1 MKTMA
6 LATRSMKLFA
16 LLLAVVMLFS
26 ACGGNENT
34 SSEVPSDAVSDTVST
49 DSTDAEVADDTAS
62 KKPDTIASSKKNEGT
77 TTNNQTEKEPTIKTG
92 KTTWD
97 KDYLSTLP
105 KAVKDK
111 GVHVLMWREYTKSES
126 KLINDFQKK
135 TGMKVRTTIAPENAY
150 STKLVSLVT
159 AGDSPDVVQMGSTSF
174 PGYITKAMQPLDK
187 EIFRLDDACW
197 YKTYMDA
204 YSVNGKY
211 YAVAMH
217 GTWSC
222 EDTNYVTYYIP
233 DVLKSCGIST
243 MPYDL
248 YKNGQWNWDKE
259 LEYARTIKRNGK
271 GITPLSWQ
279 KNILPMLTTGTDF
292 ISYDGKKFT
301 NNLDKVTSSSLL
313 TDAWRYLATTTDEG
327 LRTGWNAP
335 LVEQGKVGLFTA
347 IAYGLYNEGEWF
359 DKIPGGAGKMEAV
372 PVAGPK
378 GKTAYNPV
386 SIKSWGVGKKAKNPE
401 GAAYF
406 LRYYLDAKNIDMSST
421 FYNKQFE
428 KVFNIITDK
437 NAKKG
442 ILMGEGAADYANS
455 GMYGAL
461 CNAMNQTTPA
471 NVWQT
476 LSKSKGLL
484 DAGIK
489 RANAELSRLK

>member
-1 MKTMA
+1 MKKMSTVADFLKVM
-6 LATRSMKLFA
+6 A
-16 LLLAVVMLFS
+16 LLLAVALLFT
-26 ACGGNENT
+26 ACGGTQETSSEAKSEIVSTEQTVSETEDNVASEKPQVNT
-34 SSEVPSDAVSDTVST
+34 SSNSKTDTGKTNTNSKT
-49 DSTDAEVADDTAS
+49 PTVAS
-62 KKPDTIASSKKNEGT
+62 
-77 TTNNQTEKEPTIKTG
+77 G

-97 KDYLSTLP
+97 KDYLKTLP
-105 KAVKDK
+105 KEVKNK
-111 GVHVLMWREYTKSES
+111 GVHVLMWREYTKSEK
-126 KLINDFQKK
+126 KLIDDFQKK
-135 TGMKVRTTIAPENAY
+135 TGMKVRTTVAAEGAY
-150 STKLVSLVT
+150 ATKLISLVT
-159 AGDSPDVVQMGSTSF
+159 ADDSPDVVQMGSASF

-187 EIFRLDDACW
+187 EVFRLDDSCW

-233 DVLKSCGIST
+233 EVLKSCGIST

-248 YKNGQWNWDKE
+248 YKDGEWNWDKE
-259 LEYARTIKRNGK
+259 LEYARTVKRNGASR

-279 KNILPMLTTGTDF
+279 KNILPMLSTGTDF

-301 NNLDKVTSSSLL
+301 NNLNKATSSSLL
-313 TDAWRYLATTTDEG
+313 TDAWRYLATTNDEG

-359 DKIPGGAGKMEAV
+359 DDIPGGAGKMQAV

-428 KVFNIITDK
+428 EVFNIITNK

-442 ILMGEGAADYANS
+442 ILMGEGAADYVNS
-455 GMYGAL
+455 GVYGGL
-461 CNAMNQTTPA
+461 CNELNQTTAA

-476 LSKSKGLL
+476 LSKNKGRL